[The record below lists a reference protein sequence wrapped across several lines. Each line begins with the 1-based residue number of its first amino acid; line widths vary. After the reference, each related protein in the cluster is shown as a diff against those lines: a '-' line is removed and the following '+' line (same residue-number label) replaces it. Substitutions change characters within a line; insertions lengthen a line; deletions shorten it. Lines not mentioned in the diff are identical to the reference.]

1 MDASLKSVQISAS
14 GKATYSRARRG
25 PRSLP
30 SSPQMDMMCDGAGVR
45 NVPGDLSELSTEDD
59 KPTRMNILAFVDQPG
74 RRIELSHRTEAVNG
88 LPEHLRGTAR
98 GSAASSTT
106 SLAAYATRGASDPD
120 PPEGTLPLSLRC
132 CRESGPA
139 SAGLIANPATRR
151 T

>member
-1 MDASLKSVQISAS
+1 MDASLQGVQISAS
-14 GKATYSRARRG
+14 RKATYSRARRG

-30 SSPQMDMMCDGAGVR
+30 PSPQMDMCDGAGVG
-45 NVPGDLSELSTEDD
+45 NVPGDLWELRAEDD

-106 SLAAYATRGASDPD
+106 SLAAYATRAASDPD
-120 PPEGTLPLSLRC
+120 PPEGTVPLSLRC

-139 SAGLIANPATRR
+139 SAGLIAKPATRR